1 MTTPGDLPARRDG
14 GGGPA
19 SRVRTAL
26 RGPWLPLVAVGLLC
40 SAYALASPV
49 GASVDEAAH
58 LVYAWGTAT
67 GQVTPGHERPSVG
80 VGGRS
85 EVRVDVPQALLRFP
99 SQDCYRG
106 RPEQPVTYCRPL
118 PPDVRAPVEVTTY
131 MVRYPPVYYAA
142 EGLVMRAGLAA
153 GLPGHRVLILARL
166 ASVLSGLL
174 ALAWAAALLARRVA
188 PGPLVLGLALGL
200 TPTAMILLASINPNG
215 FEVAAAVLL
224 AAAVLALRV
233 DLGRGERRWGPVVAV
248 PLGTL
253 LLAGSRPLSWV
264 WAGAL
269 LATLLVPVP
278 ASMPASVDV
287 AGGGRAGGRWSRR
300 WRRLPLRALGGP
312 ALLATVLVLAA
323 SLAWFGWA
331 LGVRQGEQVRIGTEV
346 PWDTLGP
353 GWKLFTLLL
362 VGGWLVHDAVGQF
375 GWETPLVDLAL
386 YAWLLVAGA
395 ALGLW
400 ALGVR
405 AARSSREL
413 LPASPAPLL
422 PLLVGGL
429 SALVVLAH
437 EYLTAF
443 GWQGRYVL
451 PVLAAVGVL
460 AVPGLSAGLRRVRVR
475 WTAVPLLVAPLV
487 VVHVVALVW
496 WMWRNVYGVRD
507 WGVVRVPPT
516 PLPVGTETWTPPA
529 GQRAVYLLVL
539 LAVLAAAAGLAA
551 LRPAPGR
558 RPVRDLGPLPEQP
571 PAPTGPV
578 PPARS

>member
-1 MTTPGDLPARRDG
+1 VVTAPGWG
-14 GGGPA
+14 
-19 SRVRTAL
+19 
-26 RGPWLPLVAVGLLC
+26 RGPWLLLVAVGLLC
-40 SAYALASPV
+40 SAFALASPV

-67 GQVTPGHERPSVG
+67 GQVAPGHERPSVG

-85 EVRVDVPQALLRFP
+85 EVRVEVPQALLRFP

-106 RPEQPVTYCRPL
+106 HPEQPVTYCRPL
-118 PPDVRAPVEVTTY
+118 PPDVRAPAEVTTY

-166 ASVLSGLL
+166 ASVLFGLL

-188 PGPLVLGLALGL
+188 TGPLVLGLALGL

-233 DLGRGERRWGPVVAV
+233 DLARGVRSPGPVVAV

-269 LATLLVPVP
+269 LATLLVPVTVP
-278 ASMPASVDV
+278 TTSSSAAVE
-287 AGGGRAGGRWSRR
+287 GGGARRWWARR
-300 WRRLPLRALGGP
+300 WRRLPLRALGAP
-312 ALLATVLVLAA
+312 ALLATVLVLVA
-323 SLAWFGWA
+323 SLVWFGWA

-405 AARSSREL
+405 AARSPRDGVWQSSREL
-413 LPASPAPLL
+413 PAPAPAPLL

-429 SALVVLAH
+429 SAVVVLAH

-451 PVLAAVGVL
+451 PVLAAVCVL

-475 WTAVPLLVAPLV
+475 WTAVPWLVGPLV

-516 PLPVGTETWTPPA
+516 PLPVGAETWTPPA

-539 LAVLAAAAGLAA
+539 LAVLAAAAGLVA
-551 LRPAPGR
+551 LRPSGGE
-558 RPVRDLGPLPEQP
+558 RPVRTIGPLPEP
-571 PAPTGPV
+571 PAAPTGP
-578 PPARS
+578 PPPPRGE

>member
-1 MTTPGDLPARRDG
+1 MTTPSGRSARRAVRSV
-14 GGGPA
+14 A
-19 SRVRTAL
+19 S
-26 RGPWLPLVAVGLLC
+26 GPWLLLVAVGLLC

-49 GASVDEAAH
+49 GASVDEPAH

-67 GQVTPGHERPSVG
+67 GQVAPGHERPSVG

-118 PPDVRAPVEVTTY
+118 PPDVRVPVEVTTY

-142 EGLVMRAGLAA
+142 EGLVLRAGLAV

-166 ASVLSGLL
+166 ASVLFGLL
-174 ALAWAAALLARRVA
+174 VLAWAAALLARRV
-188 PGPLVLGLALGL
+188 PVRPLVLGLALGL

-233 DLGRGERRWGPVVAV
+233 DLARGVRGRGPVVAV

-269 LATLLVPVP
+269 LATLLVSVP
-278 ASMPASVDV
+278 AGSAVSGPSDGDPAV
-287 AGGGRAGGRWSRR
+287 RRWSRR
-300 WRRLPLRALGGP
+300 WRRLPVRALGTP

-362 VGGWLVHDAVGQF
+362 VGGWLLHDAVGQF

-395 ALGLW
+395 ALALW
-400 ALGVR
+400 ALGAR
-405 AARSSREL
+405 AARAARHR
-413 LPASPAPLL
+413 PSPEPLL
-422 PLLVGGL
+422 PLLVAGL
-429 SALVVLAH
+429 CAVVVLVH
-437 EYLTAF
+437 EYVTAF

-460 AVPGLSAGLRRVRVR
+460 AVPGLSAGLRRVRAG
-475 WTAVPLLVAPLV
+475 WTAVPLLVGPLV

-516 PLPVGTETWTPPA
+516 PLPVGTQTWTPPA
-529 GQRAVYLLVL
+529 GQRAVYLLLL

-551 LRPAPGR
+551 LRPVRDGR
-558 RPVRDLGPLPEQP
+558 RARPVRELGPLPEQP
-571 PAPTGPV
+571 AVPTGP
-578 PPARS
+578 PPPPPHRGQG

>member
-1 MTTPGDLPARRDG
+1 MKGLRRSSSVPGPRRPAMR
-14 GGGPA
+14 A
-19 SRVRTAL
+19 
-26 RGPWLPLVAVGLLC
+26 WLLLLAVGLLC
-40 SAYALASPV
+40 SAYAIASPV

-58 LVYAWGTAT
+58 LVYSWGTAT

-118 PPDVRAPVEVTTY
+118 PPDVRTPVQVSTY

-142 EGLVMRAGLAA
+142 EGVVMRAGLAA

-166 ASVLSGLL
+166 ASVVFGLAVL
-174 ALAWAAALLARRVA
+174 AAAAGLLARRFPV
-188 PGPLVLGLALGL
+188 GPLVLGLALGL
-200 TPTAMILLASINPNG
+200 TPTALILLASINPNG

-224 AAAVLALRV
+224 AAAVLALRA
-233 DLGRGERRWGPVVAV
+233 DLARGVRGRGPVVAV
-248 PLGTL
+248 PVGTL
-253 LLAGSRPLSWV
+253 LLVGSRPLSWV

-269 LATLLVPVP
+269 LATLLVPVTRPSTGSPLP
-278 ASMPASVDV
+278 APAGARS
-287 AGGGRAGGRWSRR
+287 R
-300 WRRLPLRALGGP
+300 WRSLWQRLPVRALGGP
-312 ALLATVLVLAA
+312 AFVATVLALAA
-323 SLAWFGWA
+323 SLAWFAWA
-331 LGVRQGEQVRIGTEV
+331 LGVRQSEQGRIGTAV
-346 PWDTLGP
+346 PWDTLSP

-375 GWETPLVDLAL
+375 GWETPLVDVAL
-386 YAWLLVAGA
+386 YAWLLVTGA
-395 ALGLW
+395 AVAVW

-405 AARSSREL
+405 AGQAVRDATVS
-413 LPASPAPLL
+413 PLL

-429 SALVVLAH
+429 SGVVVLAH
-437 EYLTAF
+437 EYLTGF

-451 PVLAAVGVL
+451 PVVAAVCVL
-460 AVPGLSAGLRRVRVR
+460 AVPGLASGLTRVRAR

-529 GQRAVYLLVL
+529 GQRTVYVLIL
-539 LAVLAAAAGLAA
+539 LAVVAAALGLSGLRARPGAGS
-551 LRPAPGR
+551 GR
-558 RPVRDLGPLPEQP
+558 RPVRDAGPLPEQP
-571 PAPTGPV
+571 QVATGPRPPAP
-578 PPARS
+578 PPR